1 MVIVK
6 IMNTGSLII
15 RPWRDID
22 ADDLYRLVRQSVS
35 ELNAWLPWCRSDYSR
50 NDTDDWIRHSLKAW
64 SHRSEFPMA
73 IVNRDSGEVLG
84 GVGINKIDWDTMTGN
99 LGYWVGTP
107 WTRRGIAREAARQA
121 AKFAFS
127 ELRLKTLEILC
138 HPDNI
143 ASRKVA
149 ESLGA
154 LNDGIH
160 AKRIE
165 LHGMT
170 VDAVVYRLATDLAS
184 R

>member
-1 MVIVK
+1 
-6 IMNTGSLII
+6 MNLENLII
-15 RPWRDID
+15 RPWRAID
-22 ADDLYRLVRQSVS
+22 ADTLYRLVRQSVT
-35 ELNAWLPWCRSDYSR
+35 ELSAWLPWCRLEYSR
-50 NDTDDWIRHSLKAW
+50 SDTDDWISHSLKMW

-107 WTRRGIAREAARQA
+107 WTRRGIARTAARQA

-127 ELRLKTLEILC
+127 EIRLKTLEILC
-138 HPDNI
+138 HPENLP
-143 ASRKVA
+143 SRKVA

-154 LNDGIH
+154 LNHGIH
-160 AKRIE
+160 ANRIE

-170 VDAVVYRLATDLAS
+170 VDAVVYRIAGNLTA

>member
-1 MVIVK
+1 
-6 IMNTGSLII
+6 
-15 RPWRDID
+15 
-22 ADDLYRLVRQSVS
+22 
-35 ELNAWLPWCRSDYSR
+35 
-50 NDTDDWIRHSLKAW
+50 
-64 SHRSEFPMA
+64 MA
-73 IVNRDSGEVLG
+73 IVNCDSNEVFG
-84 GVGINKIDWDTMTGN
+84 GVGVNKIDWEAKTGN

-121 AKFAFS
+121 VKFAFS
-127 ELRLKTLEILC
+127 ELQLKTLEILC

-149 ESLGA
+149 ASLSA

-160 AKRIE
+160 ANRIE

-170 VDAVVYRLATDLAS
+170 VDAVVYRIPNDFAS

>member
-1 MVIVK
+1 MKV
-6 IMNTGSLII
+6 
-15 RPWRDID
+15 
-22 ADDLYRLVRQSVS
+22 
-35 ELNAWLPWCRSDYSR
+35 
-50 NDTDDWIRHSLKAW
+50 W
-64 SHRSEFPMA
+64 SHKSEFPMA
-73 IVNRDSGEVLG
+73 IVNCDSNEVLG

-107 WTRRGIAREAARQA
+107 WTQRGIAREAARQA

-127 ELRLKTLEILC
+127 ELQLKTLEILC

-165 LHGMT
+165 LHGIT
-170 VDAVVYRLATDLAS
+170 VDAVVY
-184 R
+184 